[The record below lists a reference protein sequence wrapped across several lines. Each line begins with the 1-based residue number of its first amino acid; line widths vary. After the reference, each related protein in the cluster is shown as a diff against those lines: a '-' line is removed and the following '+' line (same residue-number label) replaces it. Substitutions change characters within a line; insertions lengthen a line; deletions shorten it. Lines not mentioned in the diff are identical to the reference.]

1 MLTNF
6 GLNGRGIFRVGVV
19 DDVRSFETSQ
29 RTLKTES
36 GIKSYGQN
44 GEGRRAV
51 FSTGTSRIFRSGRN
65 IRFELGGISGPGQI
79 SGFGGQ
85 NFRSGKF
92 FLLIPTGIS
101 GPGEISGFRG
111 QNIRSGSKLFVRDAI
126 LAEICDLN
134 HQIEGEISGI
144 WPWERKGR

>member
-1 MLTNF
+1 MQVEQESRSFYTLASMWW
-6 GLNGRGIFRVGVV
+6 GIFRDGVV

-85 NFRSGKF
+85 N
-92 FLLIPTGIS
+92 
-101 GPGEISGFRG
+101 
-111 QNIRSGSKLFVRDAI
+111 IRSGSKLFVRDAI

-134 HQIEGEISGI
+134 HQIEGANDGI
-144 WPWERKGR
+144 RAWERNGR